1 MKIHQMSVG
10 ELGTNCYIVV
20 SEQNN
25 ALVIDAG
32 ANAKE
37 ILNFTKKNQYT
48 IKILLLTHAHFDH
61 IGAVY
66 ELQQQTG
73 AKVVLHKDENEL
85 LLDPLKNVANL
96 FISLDVFHPIKA
108 DVLLQDGDTIDL
120 DEISLKVM
128 HTPGHTKGSC
138 VYYADGVMFSGDT
151 LFQQSVG
158 RTDFYGGSMD
168 DMKQSMKKLSQLSD
182 DYTVLPGHGGKTTLQ
197 YEKITNPYMGTNYD
211 DIF

>member
-37 ILNFTKKNQYT
+37 ILNFTKKNQTT

>member
-37 ILNFTKKNQYT
+37 ILNFTKKNQT
-48 IKILLLTHAHFDH
+48 TMKILLLTHAHFDH

-85 LLDPLKNVANL
+85 LLDPVKNVANL
-96 FISLDVFHPIKA
+96 FISLDAFHPIKA
-108 DVLLQDGDTIDL
+108 DVLLQDGDTVDL

-138 VYYADGVMFSGDT
+138 VYYTDGVMFSGDT